1 MKYLLWTLGGG
12 SWLFLTALVG
22 FYLTFPSDVVSARIA
37 HESVAASDRQFLV
50 EPGSTSPALFGLTL
64 HDATIYG
71 IKRGRR
77 SKDNP
82 EPGFDRTR
90 LVVADAVTVRIH
102 PIDRLLGKQAWAW
115 SASIFGG
122 GLSGDYV
129 ASDAA
134 LDIAWEIDEID
145 LSTLPLNTADR
156 VINLV
161 GTLTGSA
168 DFHIDTEDTKQSSGS
183 FTLSADGMGI
193 GAGSNIS
200 GFGLPEVSFTKAAIA
215 AEVDEGKL
223 VLSEGTF
230 ESSVLSATLS
240 GEITLNK
247 KFARSRNRLDL
258 AFTLPE
264 EFEPLAALSPQL
276 KRSKDEEGRY
286 HCSVTG
292 QLTAPSFRC
301 GKAIGGKRSSAST
314 GDSERPALA
323 GGANDFDPSMSDEER
338 RKAREDRIK
347 ERRERLRKRR
357 EELAK
362 GRGEDVVEGG
372 GPMRVPPPPGQDEPP
387 MPDDGAFEDRFPL
400 PDEPDLLGPPGI
412 EPPPPPDEEF

>member
-1 MKYLLWTLGGG
+1 MKYLLWTVGGG
-12 SWLFLTALVG
+12 TWLAVCTLVG
-22 FYLTFPSDVVSARIA
+22 FYLTFPSDTVSARIA

-50 EPGSTSPALFGLTL
+50 EPGSTSPAFFGLTL

-77 SKDNP
+77 TKDNP
-82 EPGFDRTR
+82 EPGFDRSK
-90 LVVADAVTVRIH
+90 LVVADSVTVRMH

-129 ASDAA
+129 ASQTA
-134 LDIAWEIDEID
+134 LDIGWEIDDID
-145 LSTLPLNTADR
+145 LSTLPLTTADR
-156 VINLV
+156 VIHLV
-161 GTLTGSA
+161 GTLAGSA
-168 DFHIDTEDTKQSSGS
+168 EFHIDTEDTKQSSGS
-183 FTLSADGMGI
+183 FTLSAEGMGI
-193 GAGSNIS
+193 GAGSTIS

-215 AEVDEGKL
+215 AEVEEGKL

-230 ESSVLSATLS
+230 ESSMLSATLS

-292 QLTAPSFRC
+292 QVTAPSFRC
-301 GKAIGGKRSSAST
+301 GKAVGGKRSSST
-314 GDSERPALA
+314 TDGDRPALA
-323 GGANDFDPSMSDEER
+323 GGANDFDPSMSDEDR

-362 GRGEDVVEGG
+362 SRGEDVVEGG

-387 MPDDGAFEDRFPL
+387 VPDDGAFEDRFPL
-400 PDEPDLLGPPGI
+400 PEEPDLLGPPGL

>member
-12 SWLFLTALVG
+12 SWLFATALAG

-50 EPGSTSPALFGLTL
+50 EPGGARPALFGLTL

-77 SKDNP
+77 TKDNP
-82 EPGFDRTR
+82 EPGFDRTK
-90 LVVADAVTVRIH
+90 LVVADSVTVRLH

-115 SASIFGG
+115 SASVFGG

-129 ASDAA
+129 ASETA
-134 LDIAWEIDEID
+134 LDIGWEIDEID
-145 LSTLPLNTADR
+145 LSTLPLTTPDR

-161 GTLTGSA
+161 GTLSGAA
-168 DFHIDTEDTKQSSGS
+168 DFHIDVEDTKQSSGS
-183 FTLSADGMGI
+183 FTLSAEGMGV
-193 GAGSNIS
+193 GPGSNIA

-215 AEVDEGKL
+215 AEVEDGKL
-223 VLSEGTF
+223 VLSDGTF
-230 ESSVLSATLS
+230 ESSLLSATLS

-264 EFEPLAALSPQL
+264 EFEPLAAVSPQL

-301 GKAIGGKRSSAST
+301 GKSVGGKRSSAAAD
-314 GDSERPALA
+314 GDRPALA

-372 GPMRVPPPPGQDEPP
+372 GPMRVPPPPGQEEPP
-387 MPDDGAFEDRFPL
+387 IPDDGAFEDRFPL
-400 PDEPDLLGPPGI
+400 PEEPDLLGPPGI